1 MADHNPDH
9 DRNHDHDHDIAL
21 MAHLM
26 RRAGFGAQYGELE
39 ARAAKGYAATV
50 DELLN
55 PETHDHG
62 MDLDLAERCF
72 IEWSHFTRGVPEYFA
87 FRMINSRRQL
97 EEKMVL
103 FWHGILCTADS
114 KVQSYP
120 TSYQEIEMF
129 RRYGMGSFRDLL
141 VEISRDPAMIFFLD
155 NCLSHKGAINEN
167 YGRELLELFSM
178 GVGMDGQFNYTEEDV
193 KECARAFTGWTIAN
207 NVPGQ
212 PYGRY
217 VAKFVYN
224 PDDHDN
230 GQKTFLGETG
240 NFNGEDIVDIIVKQ
254 PATARFISR
263 HLYSYFVADEAQ
275 VPAWMDT
282 PPQDLETIRMLEE
295 EYYRSGYN
303 IRAMLR
309 ALFHSDAFKNARFA
323 RVKSPV
329 ETVMGTL
336 RLVGDWTEPKPGFE
350 FIFDEMKHMGQE
362 LFNPPSV
369 EGWHTGREWI
379 DGGTLVHRINFT
391 ADFVGD
397 VTQPGVRAI
406 IERLADQ
413 GPVIAPET
421 LVDAT
426 CQLLG
431 HYELAEETR
440 QMLAA
445 SVAKEGTLRTDTAEF
460 AGRVSELLQMIV
472 ATKEYIYA

>member
-1 MADHNPDH
+1 MAE
-9 DRNHDHDHDIAL
+9 HDHDIGL

-26 RRAGFGAQYGELE
+26 RRAGFGAKYDELE
-39 ARAAKGYAATV
+39 ARAAKGYNATV

-55 PETHDHG
+55 PEQNPNG
-62 MDLDLAERCF
+62 LDLDLAERYF
-72 IEWSHFTRGVPEYFA
+72 IEWSHYVRGVPEYFA
-87 FRMINSRRQL
+87 FRMINSKAQL

-114 KVQSYP
+114 KTQSYP
-120 TSYQEIEMF
+120 TSYEEIEMF
-129 RRYGMGSFRDLL
+129 RKYGMGSFRDLL
-141 VEISRDPAMIFFLD
+141 KEISRDPAMIYFLD

-178 GVGMDGQFNYTEEDV
+178 GVGMDGQFNYTEDDV

-217 VAKFVYN
+217 AAKFVYN
-224 PDDHDN
+224 PDDHDE
-230 GQKTFLGETG
+230 GVKTFLGETG
-240 NFNGEDIVDIIVKQ
+240 DFNGDDVIDIIAKQ

-282 PPQDLETIRMLEE
+282 PPRDVDTIKMLED
-295 EYYRSGYN
+295 EYFRSGYD
-303 IRAMLR
+303 IRSMLKV
-309 ALFHSDAFKNARFA
+309 LFHSEAFKNARFQ
-323 RVKSPV
+323 RVKSPI
-329 ETVMGTL
+329 ETVVGTL

-350 FIFDEMKHMGQE
+350 VIFEEMKHMGQE
-362 LFNPPSV
+362 IFNPPSV

-391 ADFVGD
+391 AEFVGD
-397 VTQPGVRAI
+397 VKQPGVSEI
-406 IERLADQ
+406 IERLADR
-413 GPVIAPET
+413 GSVISPDHM
-421 LVDAT
+421 VDVT

-431 HYELAEETR
+431 HYELADETR
-440 QMLAA
+440 EMLAA
-445 SVAKEGTLRTDTAEF
+445 NLAKGGTIHTDTAEF
-460 AGRVSELLQMIV
+460 ATRVSELLQMIV